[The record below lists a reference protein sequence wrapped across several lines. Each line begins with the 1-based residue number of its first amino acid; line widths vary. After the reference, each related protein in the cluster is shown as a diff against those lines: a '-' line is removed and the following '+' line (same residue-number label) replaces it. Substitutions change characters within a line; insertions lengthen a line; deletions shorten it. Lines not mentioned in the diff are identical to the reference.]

1 MGLQKNPSNIST
13 KHKGVWT
20 MKPLSYGM
28 CSSASKAPLLWESP
42 NPSNISTKA

>member
-1 MGLQKNPSNIST
+1 
-13 KHKGVWT
+13 

-28 CSSASKAPLLWESP
+28 CSSASKAPLLWESL